1 MEEEKEGGGG
11 VQRGRGGGKT
21 VKFPVFCSNSLYFF
35 QGPLVQCYYRLLLL
49 LCTFLFPNFW
59 EIYKHLLGISILF
72 KTTFS
77 ALTMPVKRRGAQI
90 FNMMLKYCH
99 FLPTYLILIT
109 RLPGISYRYYRL
121 WPNRNSYHFSSP
133 F

>member
-11 VQRGRGGGKT
+11 VQRGGGGGKT

-90 FNMMLKYCH
+90 FIKVVL
-99 FLPTYLILIT
+99 
-109 RLPGISYRYYRL
+109 RLGFEESPALQREKQKKSL
-121 WPNRNSYHFSSP
+121 RNSLIQILKIISFLYF
-133 F
+133 